1 MGSNTVA
8 VTRKNGILLKIKS
21 ATDALIIICTNFSE
35 KKKFVKDSDRQIL
48 LLVVLMVE
56 LWLKLQIE
64 IID

>member
-1 MGSNTVA
+1 MGSNTV
-8 VTRKNGILLKIKS
+8 TRKHGILLKIKS
-21 ATDALIIICTNFSE
+21 ATDALILICTNFSE
-35 KKKFVKDSDRQIL
+35 KKIVKDSDRQIL

>member
-8 VTRKNGILLKIKS
+8 VTRKHGILLKIKS
-21 ATDALIIICTNFSE
+21 ATDALILICTNFSE
-35 KKKFVKDSDRQIL
+35 KKIVKDSDRQML

>member
-8 VTRKNGILLKIKS
+8 VTRKHGILLKIKS
-21 ATDALIIICTNFSE
+21 ATDALILICTNFSE
-35 KKKFVKDSDRQIL
+35 KKIVKDSDRQIL

>member
-8 VTRKNGILLKIKS
+8 VTRKHGILLKIKS
-21 ATDALIIICTNFSE
+21 ATDALILICTSFSE
-35 KKKFVKDSDRQIL
+35 KKIVKDSDRQIL